1 MAAKIGIKADR
12 IISPNSQP
20 ILIAALRTRGCG
32 DCAVAGLGLLR
43 RLSFL
48 VLAAAQEILRQR
60 DKSFDIALQF
70 AAIFQRLLQLVE
82 KIGGAEIK
90 ATPRPVAEADQLL
103 VCDVWQ
109 SDNAVV
115 EAVFGQ
121 PRAPVLDL
129 NVIPLFGF
137 FIGGRTFRSRTEM
150 GRAHV

>member
-60 DKSFDIALQF
+60 DKSFDVALQF
-70 AAIFQRLLQLVE
+70 AAIFEGLLQLVE
-82 KIGGAEIK
+82 EIRGAQIKTAPRDAGRFFRRPQLAANRVKNFRRKKSDLAFVVVLEIEE
-90 ATPRPVAEADQLL
+90 PVADQTVACNALDIAD
-103 VCDVWQ
+103 
-109 SDNAVV
+109 
-115 EAVFGQ
+115 F
-121 PRAPVLDL
+121 
-129 NVIPLFGF
+129 
-137 FIGGRTFRSRTEM
+137 
-150 GRAHV
+150 